1 MRTWL
6 LVTGTALISIVFIGV
21 LVTGDLSE
29 QAASQLS
36 NGLQLL
42 AAILA
47 TVGSVVAAVR
57 SAGQRR
63 RAWCWL
69 AAGTGGWAAGQ
80 LVWTVYDDIVRE
92 QLPFP
97 SVADVGYLAFP
108 LAGAFGLIIWLGSQS
123 HELVARGR
131 DVLDGAIIAGSLLVL
146 SWVTALGTVFSAG
159 GSSWDVLVL
168 SIAYPVGDLM
178 IATLVLMALARG
190 TGAERTTLALLAL
203 GLGGVA
209 LADSAYAYLLGI
221 ENYSAA
227 DLVSSGWV
235 AGFLL
240 VGIAGLTVQRDEA
253 PVVHLPPTT
262 DREVAVRVST
272 LRLAL
277 PYVPLVVAGVALC
290 VHLISARRTPTVALL
305 LGVGLVLLVLT
316 RQFLAMADNQRLLGA
331 LAVARDQLEHQALH
345 DALTGLPN
353 RVLFADRLDR
363 ALLRPD
369 ADVSVLFCD
378 LDDFKLVN
386 DELGHEAGDILL
398 ALVAERL
405 LACVRITDTV
415 ARLGG
420 DEFAILLDDAD
431 DTQQVADRVVL
442 LLQEPAEIYG
452 RQVRTSISIGIARH
466 RGTGAHADPEHRR
479 DLSAGRRTPVPTP
492 DGVAAAARRDAT
504 AAQLLRA
511 ADTAMYA
518 AKGAGKSQAVL
529 SQMTATS
536 PSAGVD
542 ATPG

>member
-6 LVTGTALISIVFIGV
+6 LVTGTALISIVFV
-21 LVTGDLSE
+21 AALLVGDLSE
-29 QAASQLS
+29 RAASQLS
-36 NGLQLL
+36 NDLQLV
-42 AAILA
+42 AAIIA
-47 TVGSVVAAVR
+47 TVGSAVAA
-57 SAGQRR
+57 RR
-63 RAWCWL
+63 CTGPRRHAWWWL
-69 AAGTGGWAAGQ
+69 AAGTGSWAAGQ
-80 LVWTVYDDIVRE
+80 LVWTFYDDIVQE

-97 SVADVGYLAFP
+97 SAADVGYLAFP
-108 LAGAFGLIIWLGSQS
+108 LAAAVGLVIWLGSQS
-123 HELVARGR
+123 HELAARGR
-131 DVLDGAIIAGSLLVL
+131 DVLDGAIIAGSLLLL

-159 GSSWDVLVL
+159 GSTWEVLVL
-168 SIAYPVGDLM
+168 SLAYPVGDLI

-190 TGAERTTLALLAL
+190 KGAERTTLALLAL

-240 VGIAGLTVQRDEA
+240 VGVAGLTVERDQA
-253 PVVHLPPTT
+253 PVVRLPSV
-262 DREVAVRVST
+262 DDKDVVVRVSK
-272 LRLAL
+272 LRLTL
-277 PYVPLVVAGVALC
+277 PYVPLVAAGAALG
-290 VHLISARRTPTVALL
+290 VQLLNAGSPPTVDLL
-305 LGVGLVLLVLT
+305 LGFGLVLLVLT

-331 LAVARDQLEHQALH
+331 LAVARDQLKHQALH

-420 DEFAILLDDAD
+420 DEFAILLEDAD

-442 LLQEPAEIYG
+442 RLQEPA
-452 RQVRTSISIGIARH
+452 QVSGHQVCTSISVGMARH
-466 RGTGAHADPEHRR
+466 QGNGAHAHPEHRR
-479 DLSAGRRTPVPTP
+479 DVSAGRRTPLPTA
-492 DGVAAAARRDAT
+492 DGIAAAARRDAT

-529 SQMTATS
+529 SDVTAT
-536 PSAGVD
+536 
-542 ATPG
+542 